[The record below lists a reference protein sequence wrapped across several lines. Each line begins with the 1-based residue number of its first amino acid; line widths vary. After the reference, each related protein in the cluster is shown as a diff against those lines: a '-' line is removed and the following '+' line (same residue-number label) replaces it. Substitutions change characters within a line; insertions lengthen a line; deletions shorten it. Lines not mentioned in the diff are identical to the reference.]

1 MRQTLFYLPHQVG
14 PLPLFGWISW
24 GMLGLLVYIAV
35 TWFLYTRLRGASTGQ
50 SPGGNGTQVEPTH
63 WGDQV
68 FNWGLGA
75 AILGIVLPMVEA
87 KVAAGTADE
96 IVIGLPVRGY
106 GLMMMIGVLSATV
119 LSYRRV
125 LQLGVPK
132 ESFVGL
138 VLFTVI
144 GGLFGARLFYVV
156 QKWSELDGETLAQKL
171 WIALQFTEGGL
182 VVYGAVL
189 GGIVGILSW
198 AIMRRVQ
205 PILLLDAIVPAF
217 FIGLAF
223 GRLGCLLNGCC
234 FGGICETATPSIEFP
249 KGSPAYI
256 DQFETGRLLG
266 LHTKSSGQSSG
277 QSSGTPSGKGAEGEG
292 AKETLEVT
300 SIDPGSW
307 AQKQGMQVGD
317 RVRAIEIG
325 AVPVDVETQAS
336 LVRSHRAPPLEGVVR
351 TDRGSF
357 VVSELPTKSLPVHP
371 SQIYASITGFLLC
384 FWSTSIKGWASRPG
398 LVFGSGWLVYGVLRF
413 IEEIIRVDEAGQ
425 FGTSLSIAQW
435 VSIVGI
441 LFGAAL
447 TLWVF
452 VRPAKLEATAPLP

>member
-35 TWFLYTRLRGASTGQ
+35 TWFLHARLGLASTGRT
-50 SPGGNGTQVEPTH
+50 PGGSERPVESTP
-63 WGDQV
+63 WWDKV

-75 AILGIVLPMVEA
+75 AILGVVLPMVEA

-132 ESFVGL
+132 ESFVSL

-156 QKWSELDGETLAQKL
+156 QKWSELDGETLMQKL
-171 WIALQFTEGGL
+171 WVALQFTEGGL

-266 LHTKSSGQSSG
+266 LHTKSSGNSSG
-277 QSSGTPSGKGAEGEG
+277 NSTGKGVDGGEAE
-292 AKETLEVT
+292 ETLEIT

-317 RVRAIEIG
+317 RVRAIGIG

-336 LVRSHRAPPLEGVVR
+336 LIRSHRAPPLEGVIR
-351 TDRGSF
+351 TERGSF

-398 LVFGSGWLVYGVLRF
+398 LVFGSGWMVYGVLRF

-441 LFGAAL
+441 LFGAVLLAWVYFRPPLISKSSAL
-447 TLWVF
+447 DSVQ
-452 VRPAKLEATAPLP
+452 

>member
-35 TWFLYTRLRGASTGQ
+35 TWFLHVRLWRESTWRPQRGSEKPVEST
-50 SPGGNGTQVEPTH
+50 P
-63 WGDQV
+63 WWDQV

-75 AILGIVLPMVEA
+75 AILGVVLPMVEA

-125 LQLGVPK
+125 LRLGVPK
-132 ESFVGL
+132 ESFVSL

-156 QKWSELDGETLAQKL
+156 QKWSELDGETLTQKL

-266 LHTKSSGQSSG
+266 LHTKSSGNS
-277 QSSGTPSGKGAEGEG
+277 SGKGADGGEAEG
-292 AKETLEVT
+292 TLEIT

-307 AQKQGMQVGD
+307 AQRQGMQVGD
-317 RVRAIEIG
+317 RVRAIDIG

-336 LVRSHRAPPLEGVVR
+336 LIRSHRAPPLEGVVR
-351 TDRGSF
+351 TERGSF

-384 FWSTSIKGWASRPG
+384 FWSTSIQGWASRPG
-398 LVFGSGWLVYGVLRF
+398 LVFGSGWMVYGVLRF

-441 LFGAAL
+441 LFGAVLLAWVYCRPPLISKSSAL
-447 TLWVF
+447 DSVQ
-452 VRPAKLEATAPLP
+452 

>member
-35 TWFLYTRLRGASTGQ
+35 TWFLHARLGLASTGRT
-50 SPGGNGTQVEPTH
+50 PGGSERPVESTP
-63 WGDQV
+63 WWDQV

-75 AILGIVLPMVEA
+75 AILGVVLPMVEA

-132 ESFVGL
+132 ESFVSL

-156 QKWSELDGETLAQKL
+156 QKWSELDGETLMQKL
-171 WIALQFTEGGL
+171 WVALQFTEGGL

-234 FGGICETATPSIEFP
+234 FGGICETATPSIAFP

-266 LHTKSSGQSSG
+266 LHTKSSGKS
-277 QSSGTPSGKGAEGEG
+277 SGKGAEGDETE
-292 AKETLEVT
+292 ETLEIT

-317 RVRAIEIG
+317 RVRAIGIG

-336 LVRSHRAPPLEGVVR
+336 LIRSHRAPPLEGVVR
-351 TDRGSF
+351 TERGSF

-398 LVFGSGWLVYGVLRF
+398 LVFGSGWMVYGVLRF

-441 LFGAAL
+441 LFGAVLLAWVYLRPPLISKSSAL
-447 TLWVF
+447 DSVQ
-452 VRPAKLEATAPLP
+452 

>member
-35 TWFLYTRLRGASTGQ
+35 TWFLHARLGLASTGRT
-50 SPGGNGTQVEPTH
+50 PGGSERPVESTP
-63 WGDQV
+63 WWDQV

-75 AILGIVLPMVEA
+75 AILGVVLPMVEA

-132 ESFVGL
+132 ESFVSL

-156 QKWSELDGETLAQKL
+156 QKWSELDGETLMQKL
-171 WIALQFTEGGL
+171 WVALQFTEGGL

-266 LHTKSSGQSSG
+266 LHTKSSGKS
-277 QSSGTPSGKGAEGEG
+277 SGKGAEGDETE
-292 AKETLEVT
+292 ETLEIT

-317 RVRAIEIG
+317 RVRAIGIG

-336 LVRSHRAPPLEGVVR
+336 LIRSHRAPPLEGVVR
-351 TDRGSF
+351 TERGSF

-398 LVFGSGWLVYGVLRF
+398 LVFGSGWMVYGVLRF

-441 LFGAAL
+441 LFGAVLLAWVYLRPPLISKSSAL
-447 TLWVF
+447 DSVQ
-452 VRPAKLEATAPLP
+452 

>member
-35 TWFLYTRLRGASTGQ
+35 TWFLHVRLWRESTWRPQRGSEKPVEST
-50 SPGGNGTQVEPTH
+50 P
-63 WGDQV
+63 WWDQV

-75 AILGIVLPMVEA
+75 AILGVVLPMVEA

-125 LQLGVPK
+125 LRLGVPK
-132 ESFVGL
+132 ESFVSL

-156 QKWSELDGETLAQKL
+156 QKWSELDGETLTQKL

-256 DQFETGRLLG
+256 DQFEGRRDLG
-266 LHTKSSGQSSG
+266 NHL
-277 QSSGTPSGKGAEGEG
+277 
-292 AKETLEVT
+292 
-300 SIDPGSW
+300 D
-307 AQKQGMQVGD
+307 
-317 RVRAIEIG
+317 
-325 AVPVDVETQAS
+325 
-336 LVRSHRAPPLEGVVR
+336 
-351 TDRGSF
+351 
-357 VVSELPTKSLPVHP
+357 
-371 SQIYASITGFLLC
+371 
-384 FWSTSIKGWASRPG
+384 
-398 LVFGSGWLVYGVLRF
+398 
-413 IEEIIRVDEAGQ
+413 
-425 FGTSLSIAQW
+425 
-435 VSIVGI
+435 
-441 LFGAAL
+441 
-447 TLWVF
+447 
-452 VRPAKLEATAPLP
+452 

>member
-24 GMLGLLVYIAV
+24 GMLGLFVYIAV
-35 TWFLYTRLRGASTGQ
+35 TWFLYARLRGASTGQ
-50 SPGGNGTQVEPTH
+50 SQGGNGAQVEPTP

-189 GGIVGILSW
+189 GGIVGSS
-198 AIMRRVQ
+198 V
-205 PILLLDAIVPAF
+205 
-217 FIGLAF
+217 
-223 GRLGCLLNGCC
+223 GRLC
-234 FGGICETATPSIEFP
+234 
-249 KGSPAYI
+249 
-256 DQFETGRLLG
+256 
-266 LHTKSSGQSSG
+266 
-277 QSSGTPSGKGAEGEG
+277 GE
-292 AKETLEVT
+292 
-300 SIDPGSW
+300 S
-307 AQKQGMQVGD
+307 
-317 RVRAIEIG
+317 
-325 AVPVDVETQAS
+325 
-336 LVRSHRAPPLEGVVR
+336 
-351 TDRGSF
+351 
-357 VVSELPTKSLPVHP
+357 
-371 SQIYASITGFLLC
+371 
-384 FWSTSIKGWASRPG
+384 
-398 LVFGSGWLVYGVLRF
+398 
-413 IEEIIRVDEAGQ
+413 
-425 FGTSLSIAQW
+425 SLSCYSMRSYQPFLSVW
-435 VSIVGI
+435 LLVV
-441 LFGAAL
+441 
-447 TLWVF
+447 
-452 VRPAKLEATAPLP
+452 